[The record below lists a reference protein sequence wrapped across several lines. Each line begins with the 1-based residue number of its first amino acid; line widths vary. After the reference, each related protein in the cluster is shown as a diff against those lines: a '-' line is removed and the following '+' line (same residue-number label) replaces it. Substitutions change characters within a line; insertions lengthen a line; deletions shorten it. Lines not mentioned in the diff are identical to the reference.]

1 MKTYGV
7 CIETAYVPTE
17 CHPRS
22 GLILAPMIHALL
34 EPNPFQRTTNPALVV
49 VYMQCA
55 TQSMIKMADA
65 IFARE
70 QNEWN
75 LSRNIQHACFRML
88 DELVSDQFKVSN
100 SPTLME
106 WNTSMSIMDML
117 DQLETMY
124 NKPNA
129 MTLFANNTL
138 FRSTFS
144 PNDAPKALFHCIEQC
159 QEIAVLARDP
169 YSGVQLIN
177 NAIRL
182 LMQASIFSM
191 KEFDDWEAVTPKT
204 HPVLKTIIAAA
215 NTCRILLQQLRN
227 TAGQM
232 GYVPQT
238 HNMYAALN
246 DDNDATTATDGTTTT
261 LNVVAMTTRSTLM
274 GAQATAIPESI
285 ANAINQLSAN
295 QAALMTQISQIAA
308 MSLAQRPQTPSF
320 QTTHTSPIQQIAILA
335 IQPFSGAATGGFQA
349 GTLGGGERGGRNMRN
364 GRSGRGTGC
373 GGGCNKHTSFANYH
387 QRQQEQ
393 RQQGQG
399 RGAGGFFPKD
409 RQGSSPRHCQ
419 AGSSYQQHPRS
430 TLSSG
435 LQITT
440 CVIRAGLTSKTG
452 TLLSR
457 AQGNGA
463 SQTTKML
470 LPARTYRATLQQD
483 EMHAPKVN
491 TRTCSRDFDGVG

>member
-1 MKTYGV
+1 
-7 CIETAYVPTE
+7 
-17 CHPRS
+17 
-22 GLILAPMIHALL
+22 
-34 EPNPFQRTTNPALVV
+34 
-49 VYMQCA
+49 
-55 TQSMIKMADA
+55 
-65 IFARE
+65 
-70 QNEWN
+70 
-75 LSRNIQHACFRML
+75 
-88 DELVSDQFKVSN
+88 
-100 SPTLME
+100 
-106 WNTSMSIMDML
+106 MSI
-117 DQLETMY
+117 
-124 NKPNA
+124 
-129 MTLFANNTL
+129 
-138 FRSTFS
+138 
-144 PNDAPKALFHCIEQC
+144 
-159 QEIAVLARDP
+159 
-169 YSGVQLIN
+169 
-177 NAIRL
+177 
-182 LMQASIFSM
+182 
-191 KEFDDWEAVTPKT
+191 
-204 HPVLKTIIAAA
+204 
-215 NTCRILLQQLRN
+215 
-227 TAGQM
+227 
-232 GYVPQT
+232 
-238 HNMYAALN
+238 
-246 DDNDATTATDGTTTT
+246 
-261 LNVVAMTTRSTLM
+261 
-274 GAQATAIPESI
+274 
-285 ANAINQLSAN
+285 
-295 QAALMTQISQIAA
+295 
-308 MSLAQRPQTPSF
+308 AQRPQTPSF